1 MLILRP
7 NTRLASS
14 TNDRAVDTV
23 EEVEVPQIINYETLT
38 VKELKAIAKEKGIV
52 FNYKTTKAELIEKL
66 G

>member
-23 EEVEVPQIINYETLT
+23 EEVEVPQIINYEALT

-52 FNYKTTKAELIEKL
+52 FNSKTTKAELIEKL

>member
-1 MLILRP
+1 MLTLRP
-7 NTRLASS
+7 NIRLASS

-23 EEVEVPQIINYETLT
+23 EEVEDPQIINYETLT

-52 FNYKTTKAELIEKL
+52 FNSKTTKAELIEKL

>member
-1 MLILRP
+1 MLTLRP

-23 EEVEVPQIINYETLT
+23 EEVEVPQIINYEALT
-38 VKELKAIAKEKGIV
+38 VKELKSIAKEKGIV
-52 FNYKTTKAELIEKL
+52 FNSKTTKAELIEKL

>member
-23 EEVEVPQIINYETLT
+23 EEVEDPQIINYEALT
-38 VKELKAIAKEKGIV
+38 VKELKSIAKEKGIV
-52 FNYKTTKAELIEKL
+52 FNSKTTKAELIEKL

>member
-1 MLILRP
+1 MLTLRP

-23 EEVEVPQIINYETLT
+23 EEVEDPQIINYEALT

-52 FNYKTTKAELIEKL
+52 FNSKTTKAELIEKL

>member
-1 MLILRP
+1 MLTLRP

-23 EEVEVPQIINYETLT
+23 EEVEVPQIIYYETLT

-52 FNYKTTKAELIEKL
+52 FNSKTTKAELIEKL

>member
-1 MLILRP
+1 MLTLRP

-23 EEVEVPQIINYETLT
+23 EEVEVPQIFNYETLT

-52 FNYKTTKAELIEKL
+52 FNSKTTKAELIEKL

>member
-1 MLILRP
+1 MLTLRP

-23 EEVEVPQIINYETLT
+23 EEVEAPQIINYEALT
-38 VKELKAIAKEKGIV
+38 VKELKSIAKEKGIV
-52 FNYKTTKAELIEKL
+52 FNSKTTKAELIEKL

>member
-1 MLILRP
+1 MLTLRP

-23 EEVEVPQIINYETLT
+23 EEVGAPQIIDYETLT

-52 FNYKTTKAELIEKL
+52 FNSKTTKAELIEKL

>member
-23 EEVEVPQIINYETLT
+23 EEVEVPQIFNYETLT

-52 FNYKTTKAELIEKL
+52 FNSKTTKAELIEKL

>member
-1 MLILRP
+1 MLTLRP

-23 EEVEVPQIINYETLT
+23 EEVEDPQIINYETLT

-52 FNYKTTKAELIEKL
+52 FNSKTTKAELIEKL

>member
-23 EEVEVPQIINYETLT
+23 EEVEDPQIINYEALT
-38 VKELKAIAKEKGIV
+38 VKELKSIAKEKGIV

>member
-23 EEVEVPQIINYETLT
+23 EEVEDPQIINYETLT

-52 FNYKTTKAELIEKL
+52 FNSKTTKAELIEKL

>member
-38 VKELKAIAKEKGIV
+38 VKELKAISKEKGIV
-52 FNYKTTKAELIEKL
+52 FNSKTTKAELIEKL

>member
-23 EEVEVPQIINYETLT
+23 EEVEDPQMINYETLT

-52 FNYKTTKAELIEKL
+52 FNSKTTKAELIEKL

>member
-23 EEVEVPQIINYETLT
+23 EEVEVPQIINYEALT
-38 VKELKAIAKEKGIV
+38 VKELKSIAKEKGIV
-52 FNYKTTKAELIEKL
+52 FNSKTTKAELIEKL

>member
-1 MLILRP
+1 MLTLRP

-52 FNYKTTKAELIEKL
+52 FNSKTTKAELIEKL

>member
-1 MLILRP
+1 MLTLRP

-23 EEVEVPQIINYETLT
+23 EEVEDPQIINYEALT
-38 VKELKAIAKEKGIV
+38 VKELKSIAKEKGIV
-52 FNYKTTKAELIEKL
+52 FNSKTTKAELIEKL

>member
-1 MLILRP
+1 MLTLRP

-23 EEVEVPQIINYETLT
+23 EEVEVPQIINYEALT

-52 FNYKTTKAELIEKL
+52 FNSKTTKAELIEKL